1 MMSEHPLDAPEIVS
15 RLFYPRSAQ
24 RGSSTIP
31 NTQDGVVM
39 IDPQEAIMIG
49 YRMYQPETPEAVI
62 LLFHGNGEVAADYDF
77 IAGQYLSMNVI
88 FIVADF
94 RGYGWSSGMP
104 LTSTLLTDAEVVAK
118 ALPEILGERDSLPK
132 YIMGRSLGSAPAVHL
147 AYTFPDLFKGLILE
161 SGFSDMPSV
170 LRHLQIPV
178 DLSRVTDMPI
188 GNAKRLE
195 SVAMPLL
202 VIHGEADNLLPIEN
216 GEKLFAASVAENKTF
231 LRVRGAGHNDILMRA
246 GASYF
251 DALKKLMNETR

>member
-1 MMSEHPLDAPEIVS
+1 MSEHPLDAREIVT
-15 RLFYPRSAQ
+15 RLFYPRSAM
-24 RGSSTIP
+24 RDSSIIP

-49 YRMYQPETPEAVI
+49 YRMYQLEKPEAVI
-62 LLFHGNGEVAADYDF
+62 LFFHGNGEVAADYDF
-77 IAGQYLSMNVI
+77 IAGQYLKLNVI
-88 FIVADF
+88 FIVADY

-104 LTSTLLTDAEVVAK
+104 LTSTLLSDAEAVAK
-118 ALPEILGERDSLPK
+118 ALPDILGVHDSLPK

-147 AYTFPDLFKGLILE
+147 AYTFPDRFKGLILE

-170 LRHLQIPV
+170 MRQLQIPV
-178 DLSRVTDMPI
+178 DLSRVTDMPV

-195 SVAMPLL
+195 SITMPLL

-216 GEKLFAASVAENKTF
+216 GEKLFAASPAQNKTF
-231 LRVRGAGHNDILMRA
+231 LPVRGAGHNDILMRA

-251 DALKKLMNETR
+251 DALEKLMNETR